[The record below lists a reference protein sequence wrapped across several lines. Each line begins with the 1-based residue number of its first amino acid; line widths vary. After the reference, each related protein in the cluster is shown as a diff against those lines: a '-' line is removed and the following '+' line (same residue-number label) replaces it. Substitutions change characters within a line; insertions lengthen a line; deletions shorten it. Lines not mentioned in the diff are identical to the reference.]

1 MRTFLKLCIPALLL
15 LAMLFSLSACRG
27 NTPDDT
33 PGSDTLAESVTLAP
47 DGSTAEE
54 SETIADGSAAHDG
67 DTTAEEP
74 TSPVETTAPEASS
87 DAAGETPTEPASGES
102 AEQPTEEGEDTPAT
116 TDEPAETTVEVTTE
130 APTEVP
136 TEEPTEAET
145 EPPFSDDMV
154 VLAQRD
160 KLNFS
165 TSITVK
171 QNGGTAT
178 VTTPG
183 GLSYTAT
190 GYTSV
195 SGNKLTFKDGLKLT
209 LTSDV
214 TAKNFN
220 RFSLGYTSTQ
230 PLYGTITYSLNGQA
244 VTDDFYLEAG
254 TDTFSCVISQYLNG
268 KKGTDIIGMTFK
280 TCNGQTAEFALC
292 AMTAQDYPVYGVGA
306 DTYYIENDRYKLGIR
321 LIWGGGINY
330 LEDKESPV
338 KRLKNLVNQADT
350 GRLIQQSYYGVQQNA
365 QYTPSKYNGS
375 TWCYN
380 PVQGGDVAQN
390 HSRIIDIV
398 VTDYS
403 VYVKSQPMDWAKDN
417 SITPSYMENTYTVY
431 SDRIQVDNRF
441 VDFSGWTHRSTH
453 QELPAFYTVSYLS
466 RFSLYNGTKP
476 WTNDTMSYR
485 DDLGFWGDST
495 YYNDCTFLLKNSNTE
510 TWCAWTNPDKDFG
523 IGLYVPN
530 VDSYLAGRFSFNNS
544 MESTNGATNYVAP
557 VNTILLKSFEALE
570 YSYLIATGSVEEI
583 RDTFKDNRS
592 FASNA
597 ALHKNYQSR
606 RVSDNTVAT
615 NEKSYADLNKPAGNN
630 PGTTSIG
637 ALLDLTLQGSASH
650 LIPTNNATVAFHS
663 STQGT
668 ALTVTGA
675 DPNVTID
682 YGGVLSADTYKTLEI
697 TYMIPTTNSKG
708 NGVTDLFLCAGSVKN
723 PDPNACVRMNLIAD
737 GQYHTLTVNLSGK
750 SFWTGDIHKIRF
762 DFFDGC
768 AAGDVMYV
776 KSIVLK

>member
-1 MRTFLKLCIPALLL
+1 MRTFLKLCIPVLLL
-15 LAMLFSLSACRG
+15 LTLLFTAVACG
-27 NTPDDT
+27 EKNPTHPDE
-33 PGSDTLAESVTLAP
+33 SDSVSESVTIAP
-47 DGSTAEE
+47 DSGNAAEPE
-54 SETIADGSAAHDG
+54 D
-67 DTTAEEP
+67 P
-74 TSPVETTAPEASS
+74 TDEIP
-87 DAAGETPTEPASGES
+87 G
-102 AEQPTEEGEDTPAT
+102 GEDS
-116 TDEPAETTVEVTTE
+116 DSTTE
-130 APTEVP
+130 TSAGDA
-136 TEEPTEAET
+136 TEEPSAETSDTAELTTETPT
-145 EPPFSDDMV
+145 EPPFSDELV
-154 VLAQRD
+154 VPAQRD
-160 KLNFS
+160 QLKF
-165 TSITVK
+165 TPTVTIK

-178 VTTPG
+178 VTNAG

-190 GYTSV
+190 GFASV
-195 SGNKLTFKDGLKLT
+195 TGNKLTFKDGLKLT
-209 LTSDV
+209 FDASA
-214 TAKNFN
+214 TATAFN
-220 RFSLGYTSTQ
+220 RFSLGYSSTQ
-230 PLYGTITYSLNGQA
+230 PLYGTVTYTLGGQT

-254 TDTFSCVISQYLNG
+254 TDTFSCVISRYLDG
-268 KKGTDIIGMTFK
+268 KKGSGIVGMTFK
-280 TCNGQTAEFALC
+280 TCNGQSADFALC
-292 AMTAQDYPVYGVGA
+292 ALEVQDYPVYGVGA
-306 DTYYIENDRYKLGIR
+306 DTYYIENPRYKLGIR

-338 KRLKNLVNQADT
+338 RRLKNLVNQADT

-365 QYTPSKYNGS
+365 QYTPGKYNGS

-398 VTDYS
+398 VTEYS

-441 VDFSGWTHRSTH
+441 VDFSNWTHRSTH

-466 RFSLYNGTKP
+466 RFTLYNGTKP
-476 WTNDTMSYR
+476 WTGDTMSYR

-530 VDSYLAGRFSFNNS
+530 VDSYLAGRHAFNNS

-570 YSYLIATGSVEEI
+570 YSYLIATGSVEEM
-583 RDTFKDNRS
+583 RDVFKDNKS
-592 FASNA
+592 FASND
-597 ALHKNYQSR
+597 ALHRNYQSR
-606 RVSDNTVAT
+606 RVPDSTVAT
-615 NEKSYADLNKPAGNN
+615 NENSYADLEKPSSGGNS
-630 PGTTSIG
+630 GTTSVG
-637 ALLDLTLQGSASH
+637 ALIDLTIREGASH
-650 LIPTNNATVAFHS
+650 VIPSNNSAVAFHS
-663 STQGT
+663 AELGT
-668 ALTVTGA
+668 ALTVKGE
-675 DPNVTID
+675 DPNVTVD

-708 NGVTDLFLCAGSVKN
+708 NGVTDLFFCAGSITN
-723 PDPNACVRMNLIAD
+723 PDPNACIRMELTAD
-737 GQYHTLTVNLSGK
+737 GQYHTLTVNLADKG
-750 SFWTGDIHKIRF
+750 FWTGDVHKIRF

>member
-1 MRTFLKLCIPALLL
+1 MRTFLKICIPALLL
-15 LAMLFSLSACRG
+15 LALLFAMVACG
-27 NTPDDT
+27 EDDT
-33 PGSDTLAESVTLAP
+33 ATPEDSVTLAESVTTAP
-47 DGSTAEE
+47 DSEEISDPAETTVEVSAEE
-54 SETIADGSAAHDG
+54 ETLPSVEEPTESVSETLAE
-67 DTTAEEP
+67 TTAEE
-74 TSPVETTAPEASS
+74 T
-87 DAAGETPTEPASGES
+87 TEP
-102 AEQPTEEGEDTPAT
+102 
-116 TDEPAETTVEVTTE
+116 VEVTTE
-130 APTEVP
+130 APTE
-136 TEEPTEAET
+136 
-145 EPPFSDDMV
+145 PPFTDKMV
-154 VLAQRD
+154 EPAQRYQMQ
-160 KLNFS
+160 FTPS
-165 TSITVK
+165 VTVQ
-171 QNGGTAT
+171 QNGGSAT
-178 VTTPG
+178 VTGNG
-183 GLSYTAT
+183 GLSYSAT
-190 GYTSV
+190 GYSAAA
-195 SGNKLTFKDGLKLT
+195 GNKLTFKDGLT
-209 LTSDV
+209 LTFDPRATS
-214 TAKNFN
+214 NSFN

-230 PLYGTITYSLNGQA
+230 PLRGTVTYNLNGIT

-254 TDTFSCVISQYLNG
+254 TNTFSCVISQYLNG
-268 KKGTDIIGMTFK
+268 KKGNGIVSMTFK
-280 TCNGQTAEFALC
+280 TCNGQTTDFALC
-292 AMTAQDYPVYGVGA
+292 ALEVQDYPVYGVGA
-306 DTYYIENDRYKLGIR
+306 DTYYIETPRYKLGIR

-330 LEDKESPV
+330 LEDKNSPV

-398 VTDYS
+398 VTEYS

-530 VDSYLAGRFSFNNS
+530 VDSYLAGRYGFNNS

-570 YSYLIATGSVEEI
+570 YSYLISTGSVADI

-597 ALHKNYQSR
+597 SLHKNYQSR
-606 RVSDNTVAT
+606 RVSDNTVAA
-615 NEKSYADLNKPAGNN
+615 NEKSYADLNKPAGGNS
-630 PGTTSIG
+630 GTTSTVS
-637 ALLDLTLQGSASH
+637 ANLDLTVQANASRVIASNNSA
-650 LIPTNNATVAFHS
+650 VAFQS
-663 STQGT
+663 STAGT
-668 ALTVTGA
+668 ALTVKGA
-675 DPNVTID
+675 DPHVTVD
-682 YGGVLSADTYKTLEI
+682 YGGALSANTYKTLEI

-708 NGVTDLFLCAGSVKN
+708 NNVADFFLCAGSITN
-723 PDPNACVRMNLIAD
+723 PDALASVRMDLIAD
-737 GQYHTLTVNLSGK
+737 GQYHTMTVNLAGK